1 MLRDAVN
8 TYLIGVL
15 ITLASAGVWPPCAAA
30 AAAYCVYA
38 LALTRGIAMPYAAF
52 VGGAGYGC
60 WELSQWLCAAH
71 GWAQWQVTLLGLGT
85 VLASFTFQL
94 VGHAL
99 HEDFSAP
106 PLLFHGFVAAPLLEY
121 MSLVFRIGGLPTLR
135 ADVFRAVE
143 KIRNASPDAS
153 SRAEP
158 LVDGTR

>member
-1 MLRDAVN
+1 
-8 TYLIGVL
+8 
-15 ITLASAGVWPPCAAA
+15 
-30 AAAYCVYA
+30 
-38 LALTRGIAMPYAAF
+38 MPYAAF